1 MNILVVILVTILSSF
16 SVVVMS
22 YVAMATPL
30 GPWIEPTVVLCIA
43 IILKL
48 MFWSG
53 LRSMLIQ
60 SDRGLRLRTSAIVTA
75 GSSIGG
81 IMATGM
87 GFSFP
92 TLYFLDPAL
101 FNSWMQQPLYLAMV
115 VSGLALAGSL
125 FGFWIANV
133 LEDQLLI
140 EQRLMFPIGQLAYR
154 MILAQNQAR
163 KAAELAVGF
172 AGTILFCVGQYLTL
186 IPRGLVL
193 LSAHSFRLFKVPL
206 VRFDF
211 FPMYFAI
218 GFVTG
223 HMIALPLLVGTLTKV
238 FVVDFLNH
246 TFFPTVVAGEFM
258 LAFCSGLIVV
268 STLVG
273 LSQAPKSFWETIR
286 RLIFSG
292 PFVRSEQLDNGKTSH
307 QYALNDWHN
316 YLGLVTAATMIV
328 FFWYFKFSI
337 LVLIY
342 LAVFTFI
349 CVYQVVYIAGRI
361 GLAQLGRFAT
371 FVMLPAIFF
380 FSLNVV
386 QIVLIATFVEI
397 AAGVATDTLFGFKL
411 AQLSGV
417 PREAI
422 KRYQILGILVS
433 VLVIGFIFWALIHKF
448 GLGSAELFAQRAQT
462 RALLI
467 NITKFNSWAIILGA
481 FYAYLLTL
489 TKVNPMLALSGL
501 LMPINMSLGLVAGG
515 VGALL
520 VKQKEEWYPFW
531 SGVFAAHSIWMVI
544 SALMS

>member
-1 MNILVVILVTILSSF
+1 MNILATIFVTILSSF

-43 IILKL
+43 IMLKL
-48 MFWSG
+48 MAWCGMRG
-53 LRSMLIQ
+53 LSVQ
-60 SDRGLRLRTSAIVTA
+60 TDRGLRLRTAALVTA
-75 GSSIGG
+75 GSSVGG
-81 IMATGM
+81 IVATGM

-92 TLYFLDPAL
+92 TLYFLDPKL
-101 FNSWMQQPLYLAMV
+101 FQSWMQQPFYFAAV
-115 VSGLALAGSL
+115 VSGLAVVGSM

-133 LEDQLLI
+133 LEEQLLV

-172 AGTILFCVGQYLTL
+172 AGTILFCIGQFLTL
-186 IPRGLVL
+186 IPRGLTIL
-193 LSAHSFRLFKVPL
+193 AAHSFRLFQVPL

-211 FPMYFAI
+211 FPMYLAI

-223 HMIALPLLVGTLTKV
+223 HMIAMPLLVGALSKI
-238 FVVDFLNH
+238 FVVDLLNH
-246 TFFPTVVAGEFM
+246 LLFPGVPAGEFM

-273 LSQAPKSFWETIR
+273 LSQAPKSFWETIS

-292 PFVRSEQLDNGKTSH
+292 PFVKSEQTADGQTNR
-307 QYALNDWHN
+307 QYALTDWHN
-316 YLGLVTAATMIV
+316 YLGLVTALSITA
-328 FFWYFKFSI
+328 FFWYFGFPVWVLVY
-337 LVLIY
+337 LVL
-342 LAVFTFI
+342 FTFI

-371 FVMLPAIFF
+371 FVMLPAMFL
-380 FSLNVV
+380 FSLNLV
-386 QIVLIATFVEI
+386 QIVLIATFVEV
-397 AAGVATDTLFGFKL
+397 AAGVAADTLFGLKL
-411 AQLSGV
+411 GQLAGV
-417 PREAI
+417 PRETV
-422 KRYQILGILVS
+422 KRYQIWGLVVS
-433 VLVIGFIFWALIHKF
+433 ALVIGLIFWALVHKF
-448 GLGSAELFAQRAQT
+448 GLGSPELFAQRAQT

-467 NITKFNSWAIILGA
+467 NITKFNSWAIVLGA
-481 FYAYLLTL
+481 LFAYLLTL
-489 TKVNPMLALSGL
+489 TKINPMLALSGL
-501 LMPINMSLGLVAGG
+501 LMPINMSLGLIAGG

-520 VKQKEEWYPFW
+520 IKQKEEWYPFW